1 MLRFCGKWE
10 IAALLPTGLH
20 HISEREIIMT
30 NIAVAQSGGP
40 TCAINASLVG
50 VFREALKVSE
60 IDAVFGSINGIEGI
74 IDNHLVDI
82 KTIITSNEDM
92 ELLRQTPSTVLGS
105 CRYKLPDW
113 TDQPE
118 IYEKIANTLKQR
130 NIGAFFYIGGND
142 SMDTVN
148 KLSEYFAEIGLDV
161 KVIGIPKTIDND
173 LCITDHT
180 PGFGSAAKYVATTM
194 HEITRDSIVYSIPS
208 VTVVEIM
215 GRHAGW
221 LTASSAVLHAM
232 GETAP
237 HLIYVPEVSF
247 SLEGFL
253 TDVRQQMSKHKAVI
267 VAVSEG
273 IEVPDGVQSGE
284 VDNFGH
290 KYLSGIGKYLEDVIR
305 KEIGCKV
312 RSIELNVMQRCSSHL
327 ASKTDIDEAEA
338 IGAAGVRCALSG
350 KTGKV
355 MVFRRVEDVPYTVVI
370 DSANASQI
378 ANNEKFLPKKFINSS
393 GNNIRDFALDYFLP
407 LIQGD
412 INLVTEKGIPKHFAI
427 HESVLK

>member
-1 MLRFCGKWE
+1 M
-10 IAALLPTGLH
+10 
-20 HISEREIIMT
+20 M

-50 VFREALKVSE
+50 VFRESLKEPS
-60 IDAVFGSINGIEGI
+60 IDAIFGSINGIEGI
-74 IDNHLVDI
+74 IDNHLVDL
-82 KTIITSNEDM
+82 KSMITSNDEI
-92 ELLRQTPSTVLGS
+92 ELLKQTPSTVLGS

-113 TDQPE
+113 RDNE
-118 IYEKIANTLKQR
+118 EVYEKIVNTLKQR

-148 KLSEYFAEIGLDV
+148 KLSEYFETINLDI

-194 HEITRDSIVYSIPS
+194 HEITRDSTVYSMPS
-208 VTVVEIM
+208 VTVIEVM

-237 HLIYVPEVSF
+237 HLVYVPETDF
-247 SLEGFL
+247 SLESFL
-253 TDVRQQMSKHKAVI
+253 NDIRQEMSKHKAVI

-273 IEVPDGVQSGE
+273 IEVPDGVQSGV

-290 KYLSGIGKYLEDVIR
+290 KYLSGIGKYLEDIIR
-305 KEIGCKV
+305 TEIGCKV
-312 RSIELNVMQRCSSHL
+312 RSVELNVMQRCSSHL
-327 ASKTDIDEAEA
+327 ASKTDIDEAES
-338 IGAAGVRCALSG
+338 IGAEGVKCALSG
-350 KTGKV
+350 QTGKV
-355 MVFRRVEDVPYTVVI
+355 MVFRRVCDMPYTVVI
-370 DSANASQI
+370 DTADACEI
-378 ANNEKFLPKKFINSS
+378 ANNEKKLPAEYINSA
-393 GNNIRDFALDYFLP
+393 GNNIRDCALSYFLP
-407 LIQGD
+407 LIQGELNP
-412 INLVTEKGIPKHFAI
+412 IMSQGIPKHFAI

>member
-1 MLRFCGKWE
+1 M
-10 IAALLPTGLH
+10 
-20 HISEREIIMT
+20 

-50 VFREALKVSE
+50 VFRESLKEPS
-60 IDAVFGSINGIEGI
+60 IDAIFGSVNGIEGI
-74 IDNHLVDI
+74 IGNHLVDLKSMI
-82 KTIITSNEDM
+82 LTNDDI
-92 ELLRQTPSTVLGS
+92 ELLKQTPSTVLGS

-113 TDQPE
+113 REDE
-118 IYEKIANTLKQR
+118 EVYKKIVKTLKQR

-148 KLSEYFAEIGLDV
+148 KLSEYFSTIDLYV

-173 LCITDHT
+173 LCVTDHT
-180 PGFGSAAKYVATTM
+180 PGFGSAAKYVACTM
-194 HEITRDSIVYSIPS
+194 HEITRDSTVYSMPS
-208 VTVVEIM
+208 VTVVEVM

-237 HLIYVPEVSF
+237 HLVYVPESEF
-247 SLEGFL
+247 SLENFL
-253 TDVRQQMSKHKAVI
+253 SDVRQEMSKHKAVI

-273 IEVPDGVQSGE
+273 IEVPEGVQSGV

-290 KYLSGIGKYLEDVIR
+290 KYLSGIGKYLEDIVR

-327 ASKTDIDEAEA
+327 ASKTDIDEAES

-350 KTGKV
+350 ETGKV
-355 MVFRRVEDVPYTVVI
+355 MAFRRISDMPYTVVI
-370 DSANASQI
+370 ETADAYEI
-378 ANNEKFLPKKFINSS
+378 ANNEKHLPKEYINSA
-393 GNNIRDFALDYFLP
+393 GNNIRDFALSYFLP
-407 LIQGD
+407 LIQGELNP
-412 INLVTEKGIPKHFAI
+412 IMSQGIPKHFAI

>member
-1 MLRFCGKWE
+1 M
-10 IAALLPTGLH
+10 
-20 HISEREIIMT
+20 M

-50 VFREALKVSE
+50 DFKESLKVAE
-60 IDAVFGSINGIEGI
+60 IDAIFGSINGIEGI
-74 IDNHLVDI
+74 IGNHLVDLKSMI
-82 KTIITSNEDM
+82 LTNNDM
-92 ELLRQTPSTVLGS
+92 ELLKQTPSTVLGS

-113 TDQPE
+113 KDNDDVYRQ
-118 IYEKIANTLKQR
+118 IAETLKQR

-148 KLSEYFAEIGLDV
+148 KLSEYFAEKSLDI

-208 VTVVEIM
+208 VTIVEIM

-237 HLIYVPEVSF
+237 HLVYVPEVEF

-253 TDVRQQMSKHKAVI
+253 SDIRQEMSKHKAVI

-273 IEVPDGVQSGE
+273 IEVPEGVQSGV

-290 KYLSGIGKYLEDVIR
+290 KYLSGIGKYLEDVVR
-305 KEIGCKV
+305 SEIGCKV
-312 RSIELNVMQRCSSHL
+312 RSIELNVMQRCSSHIC
-327 ASKTDIDEAEA
+327 SKTDIDESEA

-350 KTGKV
+350 ETGKV
-355 MVFRRVEDVPYTVVI
+355 MVFRRIEDVPYTAVI
-370 DSANASQI
+370 ETADAKNI
-378 ANNEKFLPKKFINSS
+378 ANQEKFLPAKYINSA
-393 GNNIRDFALDYFLP
+393 GNNIRDFALNYFLP

-412 INLVTEKGIPKHFAI
+412 LNLITENGIPKHFAL